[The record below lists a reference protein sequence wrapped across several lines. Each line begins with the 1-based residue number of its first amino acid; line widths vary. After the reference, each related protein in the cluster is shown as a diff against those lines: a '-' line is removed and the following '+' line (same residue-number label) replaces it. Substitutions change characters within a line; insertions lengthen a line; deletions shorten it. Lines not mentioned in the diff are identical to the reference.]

1 MRFTILPFCFI
12 ISTLASSPAT
22 RNEPNRFDIPRY
34 TAGILP
40 ARISAQS
47 IQIYLR
53 TPLKFDRSDPTT
65 TVPTANEERLGDD
78 DEEEETWIEEVE
90 ADEVEE
96 EEERKAWRLA
106 TELAILKRVWSS
118 RARRDSFVG
127 AAKGMIKPMRLRE
140 GFGKSFRAGENGL

>member
-12 ISTLASSPAT
+12 LSTLASSPAT
-22 RNEPNRFDIPRY
+22 RNEANRFDITRY

-40 ARISAQS
+40 ARISAQNL
-47 IQIYLR
+47 QTYLR
-53 TPLKFDRSDPTT
+53 TPLKFDQSNPTT
-65 TVPTANEERLGDD
+65 TVPTANEEQLGDD
-78 DEEEETWIEEVE
+78 DDEETWIEEAE

-118 RARRDSFVG
+118 RARRDSFVE

-140 GFGKSFRAGENGL
+140 GFGRSFQAGENGL